1 MRISD
6 WSSDVCSSDLRAT
19 LVQRPYESPVAING
33 LRVYVE
39 STRDWAQNAEYA
51 MMEDVEKDV
60 RLSIC
65 LEGESW
71 GPESLKFPI
80 LDYRWRASAY
90 NNTWSSLVPYI
101 RSEESRV
108 GKEWFGTCGTRG
120 W

>member
-1 MRISD
+1 
-6 WSSDVCSSDLRAT
+6 
-19 LVQRPYESPVAING
+19 
-33 LRVYVE
+33 
-39 STRDWAQNAEYA
+39 

-90 NNTWSSLVPYI
+90 NNTWSSLVPYNKLYYHRGEDYGAI
-101 RSEESRV
+101 PDKLDIIAPLDGEIMDTPLPDGDIASHALFLRSDKRRL
-108 GKEWFGTCGTRG
+108 GKECVSTCILR
-120 W
+120 WY